1 MSRSSLRGFTLIEL
15 MIVVAIIAILAAI
28 ALPQYRTYTVR
39 AANNACLNEARSYL
53 SIWLAA
59 VSSEVQQEYSDLAD
73 PKNVRCTDLQKWPRS
88 SSGDE
93 AITPAHPG
101 EASAVICNLSSGAC
115 RKDSSA
121 K

>member
-1 MSRSSLRGFTLIEL
+1 

-28 ALPQYRTYTVR
+28 ALPQYRSYTIR
-39 AANNACLNEARSYL
+39 AANNACLSEAKSYL

-73 PKNVRCTDLQKWPRS
+73 PKNMRCTNLQKWPRS
-88 SSGDE
+88 SSGDQS
-93 AITPAHPG
+93 ITPTHPG
-101 EASAVICNLSSGAC
+101 EANAVVCNLSSGAC
-115 RKDSSA
+115 RKSSSA